1 MTRPPRARQPTM
13 ARVLGVD
20 LGAVR
25 IGLACSDPTGTLAT
39 PLTVLPRSGDV
50 ARDHQAIVETAR
62 EADAEQIVVGL
73 PLSLDGTDGPAAR
86 AARAE
91 VDALRA
97 VAGPELPVSLHDER
111 FTTVGAQRRLAA
123 AGVRGRSQRAAVD
136 AAAAAVMLQSW
147 LETGR

>member
-1 MTRPPRARQPTM
+1 M

-50 ARDHQAIVETAR
+50 ARDHQAIVAAAR
-62 EADAEQIVVGL
+62 DAGAEQIVVGL

-91 VDALRA
+91 VDSLAA
-97 VAGPELPVSLHDER
+97 VAGPGLPVSVHDER
-111 FTTVGAQRRLAA
+111 FTTVGAERRLSA
-123 AGVRGRSQRAAVD
+123 AGRRGRSQRTAVD

-147 LETGR
+147 LEAGQ